1 MILIIGGAYQGQ
13 KEWAEK
19 KYNIGEGDI
28 YSFPKNTVA
37 LNKEAMEK
45 ARMLNGLENF
55 VEACCKRNEEPI
67 ERLKE
72 FKLEE
77 KIIVALDMSQ
87 GVVPIDKHERKLRE
101 MNGRTL
107 IWLGEKAEE
116 VERVFCGIGQKLK

>member
-55 VEACCKRNEEPI
+55 VK
-67 ERLKE
+67 
-72 FKLEE
+72 
-77 KIIVALDMSQ
+77 KI
-87 GVVPIDKHERKLRE
+87 
-101 MNGRTL
+101 GR
-107 IWLGEKAEE
+107 AH
-116 VERVFCGIGQKLK
+116 V